1 MFGGCPVM
9 RITTTHT
16 MKKLKRQNTK
26 RNKAAAAASA
36 SHALGAA
43 CHPDAAGIDIGA
55 EELVAAVP
63 HGRGDAPNVR
73 TFSAFTEGILALRDW
88 LLSCHIKTVAMEST
102 GNYWLCACAALEDA
116 GIEVCLVNARHV
128 KGVPGRKTD
137 VIDAAWL
144 QQLHAAGL
152 LRASFRPQR
161 EILPLRY
168 LMRHR
173 SDLVAQ
179 AGQQVQLMQKVLTEM
194 NLHIQ
199 HVFSDVDGMSAQA
212 IITAILGGERDADKL
227 AALRDRRCR
236 SPLAKI
242 KAALVGDY
250 RAEYLFVL
258 RQCQTR
264 WQQLLASLAECDT
277 ELARLTAAI
286 AGVTE
291 EPLPAAGFAQ
301 RRVQKN
307 MPAVLPVYEEAHRLL
322 GVDLSAVPG
331 VSGGVLCVLMSE
343 LGTAQHIREKF
354 RSAEAFASWL
364 GLCPDNRISGGR
376 ILKAGTRKVA
386 NRIAT
391 ILRLAANSLGRAK
404 GRMGEFVRRFKGRLG
419 KAEGIVAGAHKL
431 ARIIWAMVVSG
442 QPYDEAKAFD
452 STPAATARRLQNLQN
467 QAHSLNM
474 KLVPA

>member
-9 RITTTHT
+9 RTTATHP
-16 MKKLKRQNTK
+16 MKKLKRQIARPHPTT
-26 RNKAAAAASA
+26 RAASA
-36 SHALGAA
+36 LGHAI
-43 CHPDAAGIDIGA
+43 HPDAAGIDIGA
-55 EELVAAVP
+55 EELVVAVP
-63 HGRGDAPNVR
+63 RGRGDAPHVR
-73 TFSAFTEGILALRDW
+73 TFSAFTASLYALRDW
-88 LLSCHIKTVAMEST
+88 LLACRVSTVAMEST
-102 GNYWLCACAALEDA
+102 GNCWLCACAVLEDA
-116 GIEVCLVNARHV
+116 GTGVCLVNARHV
-128 KGVPGRKTD
+128 KGVPGKKTD
-137 VIDAAWL
+137 VVDAAWL

-152 LRASFRPQR
+152 LRASFRPRR

-168 LMRHR
+168 LLRHR
-173 SDLVAQ
+173 GDLVAQ

-199 HVFSDVDGMSAQA
+199 HVFSDVDGVSAQA
-212 IITAILGGERDADKL
+212 IITAILAGERDADQL

-250 RAEYLFVL
+250 RPEYLFVL

-264 WQQLLASLAECDT
+264 WQQLLQSIAECDT
-277 ELARLTAAI
+277 ELARRTAAL
-286 AGVTE
+286 AGVTAA
-291 EPLPAAGFAQ
+291 PLPAARPEQ
-301 RRVQKN
+301 RRVHKN
-307 MPAVLPVYEEAHRLL
+307 MPATMPVYEEAHRLL

-331 VSGGVLCVLMSE
+331 ISGGVLCVLISE
-343 LGTAQHIREKF
+343 LGTAQHLREKF

-386 NRIAT
+386 NRLAT
-391 ILRLAANSLGRAK
+391 ILRLAANSLSRASGRL
-404 GRMGEFVRRFKGRLG
+404 GDFVRRCKGRLG

-442 QPYDEAKAFD
+442 QPYDEARAFD
-452 STPAATARRLQNLQN
+452 SSPASLARRLKNLQN
-467 QAHSLNM
+467 QAHALHM

>member
-1 MFGGCPVM
+1 MLFGGCPVM
-9 RITTTHT
+9 RTIPTQT
-16 MKKLKRQNTK
+16 MNSRQRKKIRRPQT
-26 RNKAAAAASA
+26 ADTPS
-36 SHALGAA
+36 ALGTT

-63 HGRGDAPNVR
+63 PGRGAGPFVR
-73 TFSAFTEGILALRDW
+73 TFTAFTDGLHALRAW
-88 LLSCHIKTVAMEST
+88 LLACKIKTVAMEST
-102 GNYWLCACAALEDA
+102 GNYWLCACATLEDA

-128 KGVPGRKTD
+128 KGVPGKKTD
-137 VIDAAWL
+137 VIDAVWL

-152 LRASFRPQR
+152 LRASFRPQK

-173 SDLVAQ
+173 ADLVAQ

-194 NLHIQ
+194 NLHI
-199 HVFSDVDGMSAQA
+199 HHIFSDVDGVSAQA
-212 IITAILGGERDADKL
+212 IITALLAGERNADKL

-264 WQQLLASLAECDT
+264 WQQLGASLTECDA
-277 ELARLTAAI
+277 ELARLTAALG
-286 AGVTE
+286 GVTT
-291 EPLPAAGFAQ
+291 EPLPAAPATQ

-343 LGTAQHIREKF
+343 LGTATHIRAKF

-364 GLCPDNRISGGR
+364 GLCPDNRVSGGR

-391 ILRLAANSLGRAK
+391 ILRLAANSLSRAQ

-431 ARIIWAMVVSG
+431 ARVIWAMIVSG
-442 QPYDEAKAFD
+442 QPYDESKAFD
-452 STPAATARRLQNLQN
+452 TTPAATARRLKNLQN
-467 QAHSLNM
+467 QAKALNM
-474 KLVPA
+474 TLVPA

>member
-9 RITTTHT
+9 HPTSTQTMNARKRKKARRPKTTP
-16 MKKLKRQNTK
+16 
-26 RNKAAAAASA
+26 AAPP
-36 SHALGAA
+36 LGAA
-43 CHPDAAGIDIGA
+43 IHPDAAGIDIGA

-63 HGRGDAPNVR
+63 PGRGEAPHVR
-73 TFSAFTEGILALRDW
+73 TFSGFTEGLHALRAW
-88 LLSCHIKTVAMEST
+88 LLACQIKTVAMEST

-128 KGVPGRKTD
+128 KGVPGKKTD
-137 VIDAAWL
+137 VLDAAWL

-152 LRASFRPQR
+152 LRASFRPRR

-173 SDLVAQ
+173 SDLIAQ

-194 NLHIQ
+194 NLHLQ
-199 HVFSDVDGMSAQA
+199 HVFSDVDGVSAQA
-212 IITAILGGERDADKL
+212 IITAILQGERDPDRL

-236 SPLAKI
+236 SPLAKV

-264 WQQLLASLAECDT
+264 WQQLHASIAECDT
-277 ELARLTAAI
+277 ELARLTAALT
-286 AGVTE
+286 GVTE
-291 EPLPAAGFAQ
+291 APLPAAGPAQ
-301 RRVQKN
+301 RRVHKN
-307 MPAVLPVYEEAHRLL
+307 MPAVLPVYAEAHRLL

-331 VSGGVLCVLMSE
+331 LSGGTLCVLMSE
-343 LGTAQHIREKF
+343 LGTAQHLREKF

-376 ILKAGTRKVA
+376 VLKAGTRKVA

-391 ILRLAANSLGRAK
+391 SLRLAANSLGRAK
-404 GRMGEFVRRFKGRLG
+404 GRMGDFVRRFKGRLG

-431 ARIIWAMVVSG
+431 ARVIWAMVVSG

-452 STPAATARRLQNLQN
+452 STPAATARRIKNLQN
-467 QAHSLNM
+467 QAHALNL